1 MFDLASAAA
10 AGPFTTA
17 HLKLTATRHV
27 STIPRDAVVSG
38 IIDNDDWDP
47 GALAETEITWNNA
60 PRNDLVSG
68 VAFLD
73 QGATSNVGVRRLAT
87 VNLDSADPPNTAYL
101 IDVTDFVR
109 WAIGDN
115 PGFSDRAPGGDST
128 GSSPCSS
135 PTRRSSP
142 DTTAPSSRRRKT
154 R

>member
-1 MFDLASAAA
+1 
-10 AGPFTTA
+10 
-17 HLKLTATRHV
+17 
-27 STIPRDAVVSG
+27 VVSG

-115 PGFSDRAPGGDST
+115 PGFSDRAPGGDSDRLVSLLVAHAEELAGYDGT
-128 GSSPCSS
+128 EFASKENQANGGCFQPQLIFE
-135 PTRRSSP
+135 
-142 DTTAPSSRRRKT
+142 
-154 R
+154 